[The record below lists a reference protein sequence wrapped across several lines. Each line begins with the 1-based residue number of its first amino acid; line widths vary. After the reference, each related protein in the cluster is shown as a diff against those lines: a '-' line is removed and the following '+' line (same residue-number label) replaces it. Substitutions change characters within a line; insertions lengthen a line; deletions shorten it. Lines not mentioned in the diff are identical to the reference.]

1 MFCSFQSF
9 VSVIKLISKYFVLF
23 DATISEIIFLI
34 SSLDCL
40 LLMDCRTNKHS
51 MSPDIKMG
59 GKEQAFLTVE
69 FQLIK
74 VLEGK
79 RKRQDYHQRNTTVRT
94 TAGKIHQWTC

>member
-1 MFCSFQSF
+1 
-9 VSVIKLISKYFVLF
+9 
-23 DATISEIIFLI
+23 
-34 SSLDCL
+34 
-40 LLMDCRTNKHS
+40 

-79 RKRQDYHQRNTTVRT
+79 RKRQDYHQRKPQSELLQVRSIN
-94 TAGKIHQWTC
+94 GCVKISGQKVLRQGRVGRTGFT